1 MKHLRRKLRARR
13 GLTLVEMVAATA
25 VLALLA
31 LMLHTGLLMAQNS
44 YRQITGESERQ
55 LLVSTL
61 SDLLANELRYARN
74 VDPDPGGETLL
85 HYTSVNYGRNT
96 TLTLN
101 AQGQLEAS
109 GRLML
114 SAGAYGNGSYR
125 IDTCSIDYDEG
136 TGIFQVSLTV
146 TGGGEGTNETEFSV
160 RCLNGGEGGST

>member
-44 YRQITGESERQ
+44 YRQVTGESERQ
-55 LLVSTL
+55 LLLSTL
-61 SDLLANELRYARN
+61 SDLLANELRYARDVVTDTN
-74 VDPDPGGETLL
+74 LL
-85 HYTSVNYGRNT
+85 DRYTSVNYGRNT
-96 TLTLN
+96 TLALN
-101 AQGQLEAS
+101 DQGQMEAN

-125 IDTCSIDYDEG
+125 IDTYSITYDKTSG
-136 TGIFQVSLTV
+136 LFRVSFTV
-146 TGGGEGTNETEFSV
+146 TGGGEGANETTFSV
-160 RCLNGGEGGST
+160 RCLNGGEGGGT

>member
-1 MKHLRRKLRARR
+1 MKRLRRKLRARR

-44 YRQITGESERQ
+44 YRQMTGESERQ

-61 SDLLANELRYARN
+61 SDLLANELRYAR
-74 VDPDPGGETLL
+74 DTITDGEKLTR
-85 HYTSVNYGRNT
+85 YTSVNYGRNT

-101 AQGQLEAS
+101 DQGQLEAS
-109 GRLML
+109 GHLML

-125 IDTCSIDYDEG
+125 IDDYSITYNKASG
-136 TGIFQVSLTV
+136 LFQVAFTV
-146 TGGGEGTNETEFSV
+146 TGGGEGTNETMFSV
-160 RCLNGGEGGST
+160 RCLNGGEEGGT

>member
-1 MKHLRRKLRARR
+1 MKHLCHKLRARR

-61 SDLLANELRYARN
+61 SDLLANELRYARD
-74 VDPDPGGETLL
+74 VDTEGGKLAL
-85 HYTSVNYGRNT
+85 YTSVNYGRNT
-96 TLTLN
+96 TLSLN
-101 AQGQLEAS
+101 DQGQLEAN

-125 IDTCSIDYDEG
+125 IDDCSITYNQG
-136 TGIFQVSLTV
+136 TGLFHVSLAV
-146 TGGGEGTNETEFSV
+146 TGGGEGTNETTFSV
-160 RCLNGGEGGST
+160 RCLNGGEEGGT

>member
-44 YRQITGESERQ
+44 YRQVTGESERQ

-61 SDLLANELRYARN
+61 SDLLANELRYARD
-74 VDPDPGGETLL
+74 VLTDGTALRL
-85 HYTSVNYGRNT
+85 YTSVNYGRNT
-96 TLTLN
+96 ALTLN
-101 AQGQLEAS
+101 DQGQLEAS

-125 IDTCSIDYDEG
+125 IDTCSITYDKDSG
-136 TGIFQVSLTV
+136 LFRVAFTV
-146 TGGGEGTNETEFSV
+146 TGGGEGANETTFSV
-160 RCLNGGEGGST
+160 RCLNSGEEGGT